1 MSPKR
6 SVEYPGYLTF
16 RLDPE
21 MRKRIEDLAKQEERP
36 VGAMVR
42 IIIREGL
49 AAREGKKGRKKS
61 P

>member
-1 MSPKR
+1 MPKA

-16 RLDPE
+16 RLDPG
-21 MRKRIEDLAKQEERP
+21 MRKKLEDLAKTEERP

-49 AAREGKKGRKKS
+49 ASREKKGKKK
-61 P
+61 PA